1 VSKVTGK
8 VQTVL
13 GPIDPAQ
20 LGVTLTHEH
29 LLIDL
34 GCYFRA
40 PEEASE
46 RWFMDKTLT
55 MDMLGTIGKRW
66 TYNHDIQRLL
76 DTKPAVEELLKYKY
90 AGGNSVVDTTSI
102 GIARDP
108 LALARMSRQ
117 TGVNVVMGASHYV
130 PVSYPAGLDKKS
142 EQDIADQIIC
152 DVTVGVGDTGIKAGI
167 IGEVG
172 NFWPTN
178 ETTRKV
184 LRASAHAAMETGA
197 TVLIHPGFHRDS
209 LTHIL
214 NDLME
219 AGMDAKRVIIGHLDG
234 FGDLGLLRE
243 VAEAGVTLE
252 YDRFGWE
259 DTNWVEDAD
268 PQFYNASDVQRMERF
283 EKLIEWGYGDRLVV
297 AHDVCF
303 KTDWAAYG
311 GKGFA
316 HILENVVPRMRKRG
330 FTEKQM
336 TAILVDNPRR
346 MLTFR

>member
-1 VSKVTGK
+1 VSKLIGK

-13 GPIDPAQ
+13 GPIDPSQ
-20 LGVTLTHEH
+20 LGITLTHEH

-34 GCYFRA
+34 GCYFQA

-46 RWFMDKTLT
+46 RWFIDQPLT
-55 MDMLGTIGKRW
+55 MSMLGTIGKRW
-66 TYNHDIQRLL
+66 TYNYDIQQLL
-76 DTKPAVEELLKYKY
+76 DTKAAVDELMKYKL

-117 TGVNVVMGASHYV
+117 TGINVVMGASHYV
-130 PVSYPAGLDKKS
+130 PVSYPAGLEKET
-142 EQDIADQIIC
+142 EQSIADRIIR

-197 TVLIHPGFHRDS
+197 TVLIHPGFHADA
-209 LTHIL
+209 LMHIM

-219 AGMDAKRVIIGHLDG
+219 AGMDGKRVIMGHLDS
-234 FGDLGLLRE
+234 FRDLGLLRE
-243 VAEAGVTLE
+243 VADTGATLE

-259 DTNWVEDAD
+259 DTSWTFDNPDLAT
-268 PQFYNASDVQRMERF
+268 PSDVQRMERF
-283 EKLIEWGYGDRLVV
+283 EKLIEWGCGDRLVV

-316 HILENVVPRMRKRG
+316 HILENLVPRMRKRG
-330 FTEKQM
+330 FTEKQIN
-336 TAILVDNPRR
+336 AILVDNPRR

>member
-1 VSKVTGK
+1 MAKLTGK

-13 GPIDPAQ
+13 GPIDPSQ

-34 GCYFRA
+34 GCYFQA

-46 RWFMDKTLT
+46 RWYIDKRLT
-55 MDMLGTIGKRW
+55 MDVLGTIGKRW
-66 TYNHDIQRLL
+66 GYNHDIQRLL
-76 DTKPAVEELLKYKY
+76 DTKAATDELFKYKL

-130 PVSYPAGLDKKS
+130 PVSYPADLEKKA
-142 EQDIADQIIC
+142 EQAITDQIIR
-152 DVTVGVGDTGIKAGI
+152 DVTVGVGDSGIKAGI

-197 TVLIHPGFHRDS
+197 TVLIHPGFHQDA
-209 LTHIL
+209 LMHIM

-219 AGMDAKRVIIGHLDG
+219 AGMDGKRVIMGHLDS
-234 FGDLGLLRE
+234 FADLGLLRE
-243 VAEAGVTLE
+243 VADTGATLE

-259 DTNWVEDAD
+259 DTSWIFDN
-268 PQFYNASDVQRMERF
+268 PQLYTPSDVQRMERF

-316 HILENVVPRMRKRG
+316 HIVENIVPRMRKRG
-330 FTEKQM
+330 FTEKQIH
-336 TAILVDNPRR
+336 AILVDNPRR